1 MGKQV
6 LLISTL
12 RENKYKQKESYEQQG
27 LFAGLRAAIWSDCA
41 KEKKNPTAFRSGSV
55 KVKHPPIH
63 STHTANIFLSCD

>member
-41 KEKKNPTAFRSGSV
+41 KEKKKQQHLGQDQLR
-55 KVKHPPIH
+55 
-63 STHTANIFLSCD
+63 

>member
-41 KEKKNPTAFRSGSV
+41 KEKKKTQQHLGQDQLR
-55 KVKHPPIH
+55 
-63 STHTANIFLSCD
+63 